1 MSIKPAETS
10 DEDDIKSKEAKG
22 RDGNN
27 ARPGLNC
34 CVIL

>member
-1 MSIKPAETS
+1 MSIKPAEALDD
-10 DEDDIKSKEAKG
+10 DEIKNKEAKG